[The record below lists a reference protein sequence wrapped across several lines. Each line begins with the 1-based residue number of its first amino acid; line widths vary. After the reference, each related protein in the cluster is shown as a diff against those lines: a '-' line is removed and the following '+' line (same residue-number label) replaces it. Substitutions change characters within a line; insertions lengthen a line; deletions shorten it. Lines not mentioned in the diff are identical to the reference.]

1 MLYIYSQPNNTYF
14 PVQNCFH
21 LFNQFEGG
29 TTWCWLLTRQSTFSS
44 MWQRQVLQLNAG
56 WYIKE
61 ILAYYERKCQYF
73 NQDSKFRQ
81 AFASM
86 VLSPFSPRPQTLLS
100 SRQQHVDGVYNDD
113 KGDDDDQGPRLFSS
127 QGNNVGNHHAC
138 IMLWWWQQW
147 CWWWWQRWW

>member
-61 ILAYYERKCQYF
+61 MLAYYKENVNILIRIQSSVKH
-73 NQDSKFRQ
+73 
-81 AFASM
+81 
-86 VLSPFSPRPQTLLS
+86 LPQWFFHL
-100 SRQQHVDGVYNDD
+100 SRQD
-113 KGDDDDQGPRLFSS
+113 PRLFSL
-127 QGNNVGNHHAC
+127 QGNNMLMVFIMMTKVMMMIKAPDSSLLKATMLAIIMHA
-138 IMLWWWQQW
+138 
-147 CWWWWQRWW
+147 